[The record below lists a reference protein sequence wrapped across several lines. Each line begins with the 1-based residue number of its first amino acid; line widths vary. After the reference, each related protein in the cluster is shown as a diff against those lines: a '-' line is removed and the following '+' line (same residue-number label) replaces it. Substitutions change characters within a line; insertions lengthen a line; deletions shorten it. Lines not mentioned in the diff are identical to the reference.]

1 MNIKKNIY
9 PKLAVTG
16 MVKNKRTYVPYLM
29 TCICMIFVSYL
40 LNFLRENKRISEIR
54 GGSTLQ
60 AMLSL
65 GSGIFCIFALI
76 FLFYTNSFLIKR
88 RKREFGLYNILG
100 MGKRNIAGILVCE
113 SALMLEISLVGGLG
127 LGILFSKLGELC
139 MIKVLGGEIS
149 YAFSVEIST
158 VLETVILFAVI
169 FGLILLNS
177 LRQVRMSDPIELLH
191 GGAKGEK

>member
-60 AMLSL
+60 AMLL
-65 GSGIFCIFALI
+65 
-76 FLFYTNSFLIKR
+76 
-88 RKREFGLYNILG
+88 
-100 MGKRNIAGILVCE
+100 
-113 SALMLEISLVGGLG
+113 
-127 LGILFSKLGELC
+127 
-139 MIKVLGGEIS
+139 
-149 YAFSVEIST
+149 
-158 VLETVILFAVI
+158 
-169 FGLILLNS
+169 
-177 LRQVRMSDPIELLH
+177 
-191 GGAKGEK
+191 

>member
-60 AMLSL
+60 AMLS
-65 GSGIFCIFALI
+65 F
-76 FLFYTNSFLIKR
+76 
-88 RKREFGLYNILG
+88 RKRHLLH
-100 MGKRNIAGILVCE
+100 
-113 SALMLEISLVGGLG
+113 
-127 LGILFSKLGELC
+127 LC
-139 MIKVLGGEIS
+139 
-149 YAFSVEIST
+149 ADFSVLYEFIFDKT
-158 VLETVILFAVI
+158 QKTGIWTLQYPWHGETEYCRNP
-169 FGLILLNS
+169 GL
-177 LRQVRMSDPIELLH
+177 
-191 GGAKGEK
+191 